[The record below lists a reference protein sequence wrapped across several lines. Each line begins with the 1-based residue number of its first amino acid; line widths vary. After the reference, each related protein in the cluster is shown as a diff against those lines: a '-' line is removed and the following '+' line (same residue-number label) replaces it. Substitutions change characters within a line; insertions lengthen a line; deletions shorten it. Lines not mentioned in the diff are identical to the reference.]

1 MNTSDTAMPVFVQ
14 IEGTPQQIRE
24 LVAQAIHHDYNIKFT
39 FHDSQE
45 VVEGR
50 ITYLNPR
57 IDNKDTKIH
66 VTLTSGNRII
76 VYVPPHNELATVSAY
91 VFPIGTTENSVNYD
105 V

>member
-24 LVAQAIHHDYNIKFT
+24 LVAQAILHDYKIKFT

-57 IDNKDTKIH
+57 IDNNDTKIH
-66 VTLTSGNRII
+66 VKLTNGSRMI
-76 VYVPPHNELATVSAY
+76 VYVPPHDESATVSAY